1 MKRILKTVGIV
12 GIISLQLCGCSS
24 QEKVQK
30 DTIKKE
36 ETVYKEEK
44 NKKITKL
51 IPEKEEQAIKKVIES
66 YIQTINEKDF
76 AGHMAL
82 FSTKSLGLEDTKAQ
96 KQAKFQNKNKKIAL
110 VDFNVENFEGEYA
123 VVETK
128 EKEESI
134 QKKVRYTVGKENDV
148 WKIEDVRVIGEG

>member
-1 MKRILKTVGIV
+1 MKRILKRLGIV

-24 QEKVQK
+24 QEKVQ
-30 DTIKKE
+30 DTMKKE
-36 ETVYKEEK
+36 ETFYKEEK
-44 NKKITKL
+44 NKKMTKP
-51 IPEKEEQAIKKVIES
+51 IPEKEEQAIKKLIDS

-82 FSTKSLGLEDTKAQ
+82 FSTKSLGLEDKKAQ
-96 KQAKFQNKNKKIAL
+96 KEAEFQNKNKKIDL
-110 VDFNVENFEGEYA
+110 LNVNVKNFEGEYA

-128 EKEESI
+128 EKEESV

>member
-1 MKRILKTVGIV
+1 MKRMLKILGTV

-24 QEKVQK
+24 QEKVQ
-30 DTIKKE
+30 DTMKKE

-44 NKKITKL
+44 NKKVTKP
-51 IPEKEEQAIKKVIES
+51 IPEKEEQAIKKIIDS
-66 YIQTINEKDF
+66 YIQTINEKNFD
-76 AGHMAL
+76 GHMAL

-96 KQAKFQNKNKKIAL
+96 KVAEFKNKNKTISL
-110 VDFNVENFEGEYA
+110 LEFHVENFDGEYA
-123 VVETK
+123 VVRTK
-128 EKEESI
+128 EKEESV

>member
-1 MKRILKTVGIV
+1 MKRILKRLGIV
-12 GIISLQLCGCSS
+12 GIISFQLCGCSS
-24 QEKVQK
+24 QEKVQN
-30 DTIKKE
+30 DVMKKE

-44 NKKITKL
+44 NKKITKP
-51 IPEKEEQAIKKVIES
+51 IPENEEQTIKKLIDS
-66 YIQTINEKDF
+66 YIQTINEKNF
-76 AGHMAL
+76 EGHMAL

-96 KQAKFQNKNKKIAL
+96 KAAEFKNKNKKIDL
-110 VDFNVENFEGEYA
+110 LNVNVENFDGDYA

-128 EKEESI
+128 EKEESV

>member
-96 KQAKFQNKNKKIAL
+96 KQAEFQNKNKKIDL

>member
-1 MKRILKTVGIV
+1 MKRMLKRLGIV

-24 QEKVQK
+24 QEKVQN
-30 DTIKKE
+30 DTMKKE

-44 NKKITKL
+44 NKKMTKP
-51 IPEKEEQAIKKVIES
+51 ISEKEEQTIKQLIDS
-66 YIQTINEKDF
+66 YIQTINEKNF
-76 AGHMAL
+76 EGHMAL

-96 KQAKFQNKNKKIAL
+96 KQAEFRNKNKKIDL
-110 VDFNVENFEGEYA
+110 LDFHVENFEGEYA

-128 EKEESI
+128 EKEESV

-148 WKIEDVRVIGEG
+148 WKIEEVRVIGEG

>member
-1 MKRILKTVGIV
+1 MKRILKKLGIV

-30 DTIKKE
+30 DTMKKE

-44 NKKITKL
+44 NRKVTKP
-51 IPEKEEQAIKKVIES
+51 IPEKEEQAIKKLIDS

-76 AGHMAL
+76 EGHMAL

-96 KQAKFQNKNKKIAL
+96 KQAEFKNKNKKIDL
-110 VDFNVENFEGEYA
+110 LDFNVENFEGEYA

-134 QKKVRYTVGKENDV
+134 QKKVRYTVGKEDDI
-148 WKIEDVRVIGEG
+148 WKIEGVRVIGEG

>member
-1 MKRILKTVGIV
+1 MKRILKTLGIV

-30 DTIKKE
+30 DTMKKE

-44 NKKITKL
+44 HKKMKKP
-51 IPEKEEQAIKKVIES
+51 IPEKEAQAIKKVIES

-76 AGHMAL
+76 EGHMAL

-96 KQAKFQNKNKKIAL
+96 KQAEFQNKNKKIDL
-110 VDFNVENFEGEYA
+110 LNVNVENFDGDYA

-128 EKEESI
+128 EKEESV
-134 QKKVRYTVGKENDV
+134 QKKVSYTVGKENDV
-148 WKIEDVRVIGEG
+148 WKIEDVRVIGKG

>member
-1 MKRILKTVGIV
+1 MKRILKRLGIV

-30 DTIKKE
+30 DTKKKE

-44 NKKITKL
+44 NKKMVKP
-51 IPEKEEQAIKKVIES
+51 IPEKEEQVIKKLIDS

-82 FSTKSLGLEDTKAQ
+82 FSTKSLGLEDKKAQ
-96 KQAKFQNKNKKIAL
+96 KEAEFQNKNKKIDL
-110 VDFNVENFEGEYA
+110 LNVNVKNFEGEYA

-128 EKEESI
+128 EKEESV
-134 QKKVRYTVGKENDV
+134 QKKVSYTVGKENDV